1 MTIAERP
8 TRTLDRQ
15 MALDLDGSGG
25 MAFSLSQDKEQ
36 VVDDLIAR
44 YPTRMAAC
52 IPVLHLC
59 QEEVGWVS
67 PDVIDFVAARLGMST
82 SQVKGVV
89 TFYTMYHQ
97 REVAPNVVWVCRTLS
112 CDLRG
117 GKTIQEHLEKRL
129 GCGVGGTSRD
139 GKVTLLKAEC
149 LASCGTAP
157 MIQLN
162 DEFHEDLTTGKL
174 DAILD
179 GLGVA
184 AMPSEHREAPTFEAE
199 PIDETPT
206 SLRASEPEAIA
217 AGGGFRTEE
226 LTDSQEGEEE

>member
-1 MTIAERP
+1 MT
-8 TRTLDRQ
+8 
-15 MALDLDGSGG
+15 
-25 MAFSLSQDKEQ
+25 FSLSDEMEK
-36 VVDDLIAR
+36 VVDELIAR
-44 YPTRMAAC
+44 YPTTRAAC

-59 QEEVGWVS
+59 QEARGWVS
-67 PDVIDFVAARLGMST
+67 PDVIDYVATRLDMST
-82 SQVKGVV
+82 SQVQGVV

-117 GKTIQEHLEKRL
+117 ARTLQEHLEKRL
-129 GCGVGGTSRD
+129 GCHVGGTSRD

-162 DEFHEDLTTGKL
+162 DEFHEDLDIAKM

-179 GLGVA
+179 ELGVA
-184 AMPSEHREAPTFEAE
+184 PLPAALRQMPVE
-199 PIDETPT
+199 PV
-206 SLRASEPEAIA
+206 RSEPEPEPEPAPVAVVPRPAPA
-217 AGGGFRTEE
+217 AR
-226 LTDSQEGEEE
+226 EEEE

>member
-1 MTIAERP
+1 
-8 TRTLDRQ
+8 
-15 MALDLDGSGG
+15 
-25 MAFSLSQDKEQ
+25 MAFSLSADKEQ
-36 VVDDLIAR
+36 VVDALIQR

-59 QEEVGWVS
+59 QEESGWVS
-67 PDVIDFVAARLGMST
+67 PDIIDYVAGRLDMTT

-97 REVAPNVVWVCRTLS
+97 DRVAENVVWVCRTLS

-117 GKTIQEHLEKRL
+117 GKTIQEHLERRL
-129 GCGVGGTSRD
+129 GCGVGETSRD

-157 MIQLN
+157 MVQLN
-162 DEFHEDLTTGKL
+162 DEFHEDLTTEKL

-179 GLGVA
+179 ELGVA
-184 AMPSEHREAPTFEAE
+184 PMPAEHRDRPSFETETFDEGGLDGLDE
-199 PIDETPT
+199 PLSRDT
-206 SLRASEPEAIA
+206 ASFKTVS
-217 AGGGFRTEE
+217 FR
-226 LTDSQEGEEE
+226 DSQELDAGKGEEE

>member
-1 MTIAERP
+1 
-8 TRTLDRQ
+8 
-15 MALDLDGSGG
+15 
-25 MAFSLSQDKEQ
+25 MAFSLSEDKEK
-36 VVDDLIAR
+36 VVDELIAR

-59 QEEVGWVS
+59 QEELGWVS
-67 PDVIDFVAARLGMST
+67 PDIVDYVAGRLEMST

-97 REVAPNVVWVCRTLS
+97 HEVAENVVWVCRTLS

-117 GKTIQEHLEKRL
+117 GKTIQEHLERRL
-129 GCGVGGTSRD
+129 GCHAGGTSRD

-162 DEFHEDLTTGKL
+162 DEFHEDLTVASVDKL
-174 DAILD
+174 LD

-184 AMPSEHREAPTFEAE
+184 PMPAELREPPAFATTSLEETTDPGRRFEAQE
-199 PIDETPT
+199 EVSST
-206 SLRASEPEAIA
+206 
-217 AGGGFRTEE
+217 FRTEE
-226 LTDSQEGEEE
+226 LTEGLSDREEE

>member
-1 MTIAERP
+1 
-8 TRTLDRQ
+8 
-15 MALDLDGSGG
+15 
-25 MAFSLSQDKEQ
+25 MAFSLSAEQEQ
-36 VVDDLIAR
+36 VVDALIAR

-59 QEEVGWVS
+59 QEKEGWVS
-67 PDVIDFVAARLGMST
+67 PDIIQFVADRLEMTT

-97 REVAPNVVWVCRTLS
+97 QEVAENVIWVCRTLS

-129 GCGVGGTSRD
+129 GCPNGGTSRD

-149 LASCGTAP
+149 LASCGTGP

-162 DEFHEDLTTGKL
+162 DEFHEDLTTAKL

-179 GLGVA
+179 DLGVA
-184 AMPSEHREAPTFEAE
+184 PMPKEHREPPTFSSS
-199 PIDETPT
+199 PIDADDTTE
-206 SLRASEPEAIA
+206 SEPLRSDTAS
-217 AGGGFRTEE
+217 FRAVR
-226 LTDSQEGEEE
+226 LRDSQEIEQIESEEE

>member
-1 MTIAERP
+1 
-8 TRTLDRQ
+8 
-15 MALDLDGSGG
+15 
-25 MAFSLSQDKEQ
+25 MAFSLSADQEE
-36 VVDDLIAR
+36 VVNALIAR

-59 QEEVGWVS
+59 QEEEGWVS
-67 PDVIDFVAARLGMST
+67 PDIIHYVADRLDMST
-82 SQVKGVV
+82 GQVKGVV
-89 TFYTMYHQ
+89 TFYSMYHQ
-97 REVAPNVVWVCRTLS
+97 QEVAENVIWVCRTLS

-129 GCGVGGTSRD
+129 GCGSGGTSRD

-162 DEFHEDLTTGKL
+162 DEFHEDLTTERV

-184 AMPSEHREAPTFEAE
+184 PMAEADREPPSFSTESLEESGPLPPLDE
-199 PIDETPT
+199 PISRDT
-206 SLRASEPEAIA
+206 SSFRAVQLPDTQEHEALV
-217 AGGGFRTEE
+217 R
-226 LTDSQEGEEE
+226 GEEE

>member
-1 MTIAERP
+1 
-8 TRTLDRQ
+8 
-15 MALDLDGSGG
+15 
-25 MAFSLSQDKEQ
+25 MAFSLSEDMEK
-36 VVDDLIAR
+36 VVDELIAR

-59 QEEVGWVS
+59 QEQIGWVS
-67 PDVIDFVAARLGMST
+67 PEIIAYVAARLDMST

-97 REVAPNVVWVCRTLS
+97 HEVAENVVWVCRTLS

-129 GCGVGGTSRD
+129 GCHAGQTSRD

-162 DEFHEDLTTGKL
+162 DEFHEDLTVGKL
-174 DAILD
+174 DDLLD
-179 GLGVA
+179 GLGVEP
-184 AMPSEHREAPTFEAE
+184 MPAE
-199 PIDETPT
+199 LSPPPAFDAFALEETPT
-206 SLRASEPEAIA
+206 GQKLRAEEPREISST
-217 AGGGFRTEE
+217 FRTEE
-226 LTDSQEGEEE
+226 LTDGEEE

>member
-1 MTIAERP
+1 
-8 TRTLDRQ
+8 
-15 MALDLDGSGG
+15 
-25 MAFSLSQDKEQ
+25 MAFSLSPEQ
-36 VVDDLIAR
+36 EKTVDELIAR

-59 QEEVGWVS
+59 QEERGWVS
-67 PDVIDFVAARLGMST
+67 PDVIDYVAGRLDMST
-82 SQVKGVV
+82 SQVQGVV

-117 GKTIQEHLEKRL
+117 AKTIQEHLEHRL
-129 GCGVGGTSRD
+129 GCHAGETSRD

-149 LASCGTAP
+149 LAACGNAP

-162 DEFHEDLTTGKL
+162 DEFREDLDVAKV

-179 GLGVA
+179 ELGVA
-184 AMPSEHREAPTFEAE
+184 PLAAGLRHPVRGAP
-199 PIDETPT
+199 
-206 SLRASEPEAIA
+206 LRAAPFRAAPFRAVELPEDDGPSARDSEP
-217 AGGGFRTEE
+217 GDKTFRTETFDANE
-226 LTDSQEGEEE
+226 AASRGEEEE